1 MKSAFTVST
10 KYFNVNLLRFKPS
23 TFHVIAVN
31 FEHADAEAFDSEE
44 VVECTDEA
52 PVVSASTKL
61 ADLSE
66 QSSLNSFE
74 LKENQVPFHQQK
86 Q

>member
-31 FEHADAEAFDSEE
+31 FDHTDAEAFGCDE
-44 VVECTDEA
+44 VVECMDEA
-52 PVVSASTKL
+52 PVVGASPKL
-61 ADLSE
+61 DDLSE
-66 QSSLNSFE
+66 QNSLTVIE
-74 LKENQVPFHQQK
+74 LLVNQAHYHQQR